1 MPDSYLVHV
10 AGAMRSYYKDFSK
23 YAKGREP
30 SQKVAWVTSFTPIEI
45 LDALDIEYIYPESYS
60 AVIAA
65 SGLEQ
70 PLLEESTRQHLSCD
84 CCSYS
89 CCFEGCV
96 ETGKGPRGVPPKP
109 DVLIA
114 TNNQCNTLPGWWS
127 ILAKRYNVPLIILD
141 YPGEFT
147 EDPIARAYVEKQHKD
162 LVLKMEELS
171 GNKLDED
178 ELAKRVENSIASV
191 AAWKRVC
198 ACLKDRE
205 VPPTLLFDN
214 INFLITAR
222 CKEETALIYN
232 LMADEMETY
241 PECDKS
247 LTPLFWIGYPLWYHK
262 DRYLTEIM
270 DGFRVCGSNYITW
283 WNLDYEGDTV
293 WDKLFSAYNATFLNL
308 SQKTKTDRLSALIS
322 ASGAKC
328 AVTCRNKSCK
338 CDYVSARNVGIPQAE
353 LEVDRIDREYLDV
366 ERAGKLMAI
375 LKETVI

>member
-1 MPDSYLVHV
+1 
-10 AGAMRSYYKDFSK
+10 MRSYYKDFSK

-171 GNKLDED
+171 GNKLDE
-178 ELAKRVENSIASV
+178 R
-191 AAWKRVC
+191 
-198 ACLKDRE
+198 
-205 VPPTLLFDN
+205 
-214 INFLITAR
+214 
-222 CKEETALIYN
+222 
-232 LMADEMETY
+232 
-241 PECDKS
+241 
-247 LTPLFWIGYPLWYHK
+247 
-262 DRYLTEIM
+262 
-270 DGFRVCGSNYITW
+270 
-283 WNLDYEGDTV
+283 
-293 WDKLFSAYNATFLNL
+293 
-308 SQKTKTDRLSALIS
+308 
-322 ASGAKC
+322 
-328 AVTCRNKSCK
+328 
-338 CDYVSARNVGIPQAE
+338 
-353 LEVDRIDREYLDV
+353 
-366 ERAGKLMAI
+366 
-375 LKETVI
+375 

>member
-1 MPDSYLVHV
+1 
-10 AGAMRSYYKDFSK
+10 MRSYYKDFSK

-70 PLLEESTRQHLSCD
+70 PLLEAVPELWR
-84 CCSYS
+84 
-89 CCFEGCV
+89 G
-96 ETGKGPRGVPPKP
+96 GPRGVPPKP

-162 LVLKMEELS
+162 LVVKMEELS

-262 DRYLTEIM
+262 DRYLTEVM

-308 SQKTKTDRLSALIS
+308 SQKTKTDRLSSLIS

-353 LEVDRIDREYLDV
+353 LEVDMIDREYLDV

-375 LKETVI
+375 LKETIS

>member
-23 YAKGREP
+23 YAKGRLP
-30 SQKVAWVTSFTPIEI
+30 SQKVAWVTSFTPVEI
-45 LDALDIEYIYPESYS
+45 LDALGIEYIYPESYA

-70 PLLEESTRQHLSCD
+70 PLLEESKKQFLSCD

-96 ETGKGPRGVPPKP
+96 ETGKGPRGVPPAP

-114 TNNQCNTLPGWWS
+114 TNNQCNTLPAWWN
-127 ILAKRYNVPLIILD
+127 ILAKRYNVPLIVLD

-147 EDPIARAYVEKQHKD
+147 EGSIARAYVEKQHKAF
-162 LVLKMEELS
+162 VSKMEALS
-171 GNKLDED
+171 GNKLDES
-178 ELAKRVENSIASV
+178 ELAKRIENSRASV

-205 VPPTLLFDN
+205 VPPTLLFDD

-222 CKEETALIYN
+222 CKEETSIIYN

-241 PECDKS
+241 PECDKT
-247 LTPLFWIGYPLWYHK
+247 LIPLFWIGYPLWYHK
-262 DRYLTEIM
+262 DRYLTEVM

-283 WNLDYEGDTV
+283 WNLDYEEGTV
-293 WDKLFSAYNATFLNL
+293 WDSLFSAYNNTFLNL
-308 SQKTKTDRLSALIS
+308 SQKTKTERLSALVA
-322 ASGAKC
+322 ASGAKG

-338 CDYVSARNVGIPQAE
+338 CDYVSAKNVGIPQAE
-353 LEVDRIDREYLDV
+353 LEVDMIDREYLDV
-366 ERAGKLMAI
+366 ERAKALMGV
-375 LKETVI
+375 LKETIS